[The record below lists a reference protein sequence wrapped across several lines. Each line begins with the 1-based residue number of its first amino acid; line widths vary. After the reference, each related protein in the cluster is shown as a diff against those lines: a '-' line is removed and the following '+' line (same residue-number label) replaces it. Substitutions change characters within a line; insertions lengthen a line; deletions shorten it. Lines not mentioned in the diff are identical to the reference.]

1 MTWVHAI
8 PWYLKPVVPGF
19 FNLCNSAMRW
29 GSLIYVAASMAEM
42 LISGL
47 ELLLSVVA
55 ARCIRKRRISWSRWV
70 GVVVVALGLV
80 LVRLAN
86 RDSVD
91 GKHSWIGDVLI
102 IGQCVMSVIQDMT
115 EELFMHEAA
124 FPATLLLGMEGLF
137 GLLFGVPLY
146 LLFARRLGE
155 APAATRD
162 AIASSPSKA
171 GAMVGLTLLFTL
183 TGVFNI
189 MATSVTSSMTRNV
202 WKNFRTVLVWAFG
215 LILFYATR
223 DDDLGE
229 KWIYPNSI
237 FVLGAFCV
245 MLSGAYIYYTHT

>member
-1 MTWVHAI
+1 
-8 PWYLKPVVPGF
+8 
-19 FNLCNSAMRW
+19 
-29 GSLIYVAASMAEM
+29 
-42 LISGL
+42 
-47 ELLLSVVA
+47 
-55 ARCIRKRRISWSRWV
+55 
-70 GVVVVALGLV
+70 
-80 LVRLAN
+80 
-86 RDSVD
+86 
-91 GKHSWIGDVLI
+91 
-102 IGQCVMSVIQDMT
+102 
-115 EELFMHEAA
+115 MHEAA
-124 FPATLLLGMEGLF
+124 FPATLLLGMEGCF

-215 LILFYATR
+215 LILFYATHN
-223 DDDLGE
+223 DDLGE
-229 KWIYPNSI
+229 EWVWPNSVL
-237 FVLGAFCV
+237 VLGAFCV

>member
-1 MTWVHAI
+1 
-8 PWYLKPVVPGF
+8 
-19 FNLCNSAMRW
+19 
-29 GSLIYVAASMAEM
+29 
-42 LISGL
+42 
-47 ELLLSVVA
+47 
-55 ARCIRKRRISWSRWV
+55 
-70 GVVVVALGLV
+70 
-80 LVRLAN
+80 
-86 RDSVD
+86 
-91 GKHSWIGDVLI
+91 
-102 IGQCVMSVIQDMT
+102 
-115 EELFMHEAA
+115 MHEAA

-155 APAATRD
+155 APAATRA
-162 AIASSPSKA
+162 AIGASPAKA

-229 KWIYPNSI
+229 KLIYPNSV
-237 FVLGAFCV
+237 FVLLAV
-245 MLSGAYIYYTHT
+245 LVPPWYSQASLSQFPCFSLSLPLSLALSLIHI